1 VAPAG
6 PAQQA
11 LLGQPPAT
19 AGTTAPT
26 GVDGAPPEPAAQT
39 TDQDNPFNYS
49 DSEIELLQD
58 LAKRRDELDKRAA
71 ALDQREALLTAT
83 EQRMDQKLAE
93 LKAVQQQIETGLQQ
107 QKDAQD
113 AQYKSLVKT
122 YETMKPKD
130 AARIFDTLEMEVLI
144 EVAQRMKEAKLAPV
158 LAAMDPAK
166 AQSVTVELAA
176 RRAPTVQ

>member
-1 VAPAG
+1 
-6 PAQQA
+6 
-11 LLGQPPAT
+11 
-19 AGTTAPT
+19 
-26 GVDGAPPEPAAQT
+26 
-39 TDQDNPFNYS
+39 
-49 DSEIELLQD
+49 
-58 LAKRRDELDKRAA
+58 
-71 ALDQREALLTAT
+71 
-83 EQRMDQKLAE
+83 
-93 LKAVQQQIETGLQQ
+93 
-107 QKDAQD
+107 
-113 AQYKSLVKT
+113 LVKT